1 MKPHSFALL
10 CVKDA
15 IGQLKSSSRQ
25 LISDG
30 KLYIYTIADHGHV
43 SSISLPWSSF
53 KFGFLSTQP
62 SELIV
67 EIAAMG
73 LVHFED
79 GVVVYYPY
87 VPSYG
92 AGVAFVVLFTAATVV
107 HIGMMGWLKTWYFI
121 PMILGGICEC
131 TKTFTIRA
139 HADFNHVT
147 PTGEIFGHYGR
158 AWAASLPNS
167 PSPFMLQLM
176 LILVAPVFLTATVYV
191 TLGKLRQAMFGT
203 PKRRCSSTVFFV
215 MTDVVAFCTQI
226 GGSLVQVTGNLKI
239 MKIGDRVVL
248 GGLSFQLVAM
258 LIFLYLV
265 FRFYQVAARRVL
277 GERWRR
283 QVVML
288 AVCVMCIWVRNLVR
302 MIEFAQGFYGF
313 ISQNEA
319 MLYIFDSFLM
329 LAVLG
334 IFAVLHPGLFVRK
347 YVGVV
352 KG

>member
-1 MKPHSFALL
+1 
-10 CVKDA
+10 
-15 IGQLKSSSRQ
+15 
-25 LISDG
+25 
-30 KLYIYTIADHGHV
+30 
-43 SSISLPWSSF
+43 
-53 KFGFLSTQP
+53 
-62 SELIV
+62 
-67 EIAAMG
+67 MG

-92 AGVAFVVLFTAATVV
+92 AGIAFVVLFTAATLV
-107 HIGMMGWLKTWYFI
+107 HIGMMSWLKTWYFI
-121 PMILGGICEC
+121 PMILGGICKC
-131 TKTFTIRA
+131 TKTLATSAR
-139 HADFNHVT
+139 ADFNHAT
-147 PTGEIFGHYGR
+147 STSTGEIFGHYGR

-167 PSPFMLQLM
+167 PKPFMLQLM

-203 PKRRCSSTVFFV
+203 PKRRCSSTAFFV

-258 LIFLYLV
+258 LIYLYIV
-265 FRFYQVAARRVL
+265 FRFYQEAARRVF

-283 QVVML
+283 QVLML
-288 AVCVMCIWVRNLVR
+288 AVCVVCIWVRNLVR

-319 MLYIFDSFLM
+319 MLYIFDSSPMFI
-329 LAVLG
+329 VLG
-334 IFAVLHPGLFVRK
+334 IFAVLHPGLFVRN
-347 YVGVV
+347 YSGEV